1 MSQKTRI
8 CNCNNTMPL
17 DGAAIG
23 SALGEGTLPVASQLC
38 RREVNQYL
46 QTLEGAE
53 RIVIGCTQEEPL
65 FRELAEMK
73 ATVAPLRFVN
83 LRETGGWSEEAR
95 HTTPKMAALLAAARL
110 PDPEPV
116 PEVEYQS
123 EGRVLLLGP
132 AQRVLAWARKL
143 ERQLQVSV
151 LLTDGNDAAI
161 AGHSWPTFSGS
172 VARVQGWLGAFKV
185 NWKQS
190 NPIDLELC
198 TRCNA
203 CVKACPEGAISL
215 AYQIDLDA
223 CGSHRDCVAACGAV
237 AAIDF
242 DRLDRDRSGEFDL
255 VFDLSD
261 TPLLRMHQL
270 PQGYFAPGADEAAA
284 SLAAMQAL
292 ELVGTFSKPRF
303 FQYKESICAHSRS
316 RQPGC
321 NACIDICSAEA
332 ISSAGDYIKV
342 SPQLCAGCG
351 ACTTVCP
358 SGALTYAWPR
368 APDLGERIRT
378 MLATYARAGGSRP
391 ALLVHSDEESSALV
405 RELGQ
410 LAAAGAAR
418 GVPSRVLP
426 LPVHHVASVGMDLW
440 LAAVAYGAVDVAVL
454 ATGCEAPQYLDAI
467 AEQMTFAQA
476 IIDGLGYSGIRLNVL
491 RARDPAELDRELQ
504 RFSATATATAAVS
517 RAATAH
523 VDRASAAAM
532 APASVAAT
540 AADRGA
546 AAGGAAAVGEAGR
559 MSALQAATFHVAAA
573 KRETLDFAITHLARH
588 APTPQDCIALP
599 PGAPFGAVEI
609 DTNKCTLCM
618 ACVGACPESALTD
631 NPQSPQLR
639 FTESNCVQCGLCVNT
654 CPEQALSLQPRLA
667 LGATAKLAKV
677 INEAQPYHCIKC
689 QKPFGTL
696 QMVENM
702 ITKLAGHEAF
712 SSNPD
717 RLRMC
722 PDCRVI
728 DMMQPEKEVSIFEVK
743 RQ

>member
-23 SALGEGTLPVASQLC
+23 KALGEGALPVASQLC
-38 RREVNQYL
+38 RREVSQYL
-46 QTLEGAE
+46 QTLEGGE
-53 RIVIGCTQEEPL
+53 RIVVGCTQEEPL

-73 ATVAPLRFVN
+73 STLAPLRFVN
-83 LRETGGWSEEAR
+83 LRETGGWSEESR

-116 PEVEYQS
+116 PEVEYNS

-132 AQRVLAWARKL
+132 AKRVLAWARKL

-151 LLTDGNDAAI
+151 LLTDGDDAAL
-161 AGHSWPTFSGS
+161 AGHAWPSFSGS
-172 VARVQGWLGAFKV
+172 SPRVQGWLGAFRV
-185 NWKQS
+185 SWQQS

-223 CGSHRDCVAACGAV
+223 CRSHRDCVAACGAV

-242 DRLDRDRSGEFDL
+242 DRVERDRSGEFDL
-255 VFDLSD
+255 VFDLHD
-261 TPLLRMHQL
+261 TPLLRMHQP
-270 PQGYFAPGADEAAA
+270 PQGYFAPGADDAAA
-284 SLAAMQAL
+284 ALAALQILDM
-292 ELVGTFSKPRF
+292 VGTFSKPRF

-316 RQPGC
+316 KQQGC

-332 ISSAGDYIKV
+332 ISSAGDQIKV
-342 SPQLCAGCG
+342 TPQLCAGCG

-368 APDLGERIRT
+368 ASDFGKRLRT
-378 MLATYARAGGSRP
+378 MLATYARAGGARA
-391 ALLVHSDEESSALV
+391 ALLVHSEEEGGTLLQ
-405 RELGQ
+405 ELGQ
-410 LAAAGAAR
+410 LAAAGAAK
-418 GVPSRVLP
+418 GIPARVLP

-454 ATGCEAPQYLDAI
+454 ATGGEAPQYFDAL
-467 AEQMTFAQA
+467 AAQMEIAQA
-476 IIDGLGYSGIRLNVL
+476 IIDGLGYRGIALRLL
-491 RARDPAELDRELQ
+491 RASDAAGLDRELQ
-504 RFSATATATAAVS
+504 RFAGMAGQAPAIP
-517 RAATAH
+517 
-523 VDRASAAAM
+523 AAA
-532 APASVAAT
+532 
-540 AADRGA
+540 
-546 AAGGAAAVGEAGR
+546 
-559 MSALQAATFHVAAA
+559 FHVAAA
-573 KRETLDFAITHLARH
+573 KRETLDFAITHLAQH

-599 PGAPFGAVEI
+599 QGAPFGAVAI
-609 DTNKCTLCM
+609 DTGKCTLCM

-631 NPQSPQLR
+631 NPQAPQLR
-639 FTESNCVQCGLCVNT
+639 FTESNCVQCGLCVRT
-654 CPEQALSLQPRLA
+654 CPEQALALQPRLA
-667 LGATAKLAKV
+667 LGSGAKQARV

-702 ITKLAGHEAF
+702 LGKLAGHGAF
-712 SSNPD
+712 AGNLD

-728 DMMQPEKEVSIFEVK
+728 DMLQPEKEVTIFEVK
-743 RQ
+743 R

>member
-1 MSQKTRI
+1 
-8 CNCNNTMPL
+8 MPV

-23 SALGEGTLPVASQLC
+23 DVLGEGALPVASQLC

-46 QTLEGAE
+46 QTLDGGE

-73 ATVAPLRFVN
+73 STVAPVRFVN

-132 AQRVLAWARKL
+132 ARRVLPWARKL

-151 LLTDGNDAAI
+151 LLTDAGDATL

-172 VARVQGWLGAFKV
+172 TPRVQGWLGAFKV
-185 NWKQS
+185 TWQQS

-203 CVKACPEGAISL
+203 CVKACTEGAISL
-215 AYQIDLDA
+215 AYQVDLDA
-223 CGSHRDCVAACGAV
+223 CRSHRDCVAACGAV

-242 DRLDRDRSGEFDL
+242 DRIEKERSGEFDL
-255 VFDLSD
+255 VLDLHG

-270 PQGYFAPGADEAAA
+270 PQGYFAPGEDDGVVA
-284 SLAAMQAL
+284 LAAMQVL

-332 ISSAGDYIKV
+332 ISSAGDHIKV

-368 APDLGERIRT
+368 ASDFGERMRT
-378 MLATYARAGGSRP
+378 MLATYARAGGAHP
-391 ALLVHSDEESSALV
+391 VLFLHGEEEGGALV

-418 GVPSRVLP
+418 GVPARVLP
-426 LPVHHVASVGMDLW
+426 VPVHHVASVGMDLW

-454 ATGCEAPQYLDAI
+454 STGCEAPQYRHAI
-467 AEQMTFAQA
+467 EEQMTFAQA
-476 IIDGLGYSGIRLNVL
+476 IIDGLGYSGIRFHLL
-491 RARDPAELDRELQ
+491 RACDAAELDRELQ
-504 RFSATATATAAVS
+504 RFAA
-517 RAATAH
+517 
-523 VDRASAAAM
+523 
-532 APASVAAT
+532 
-540 AADRGA
+540 GA
-546 AAGGAAAVGEAGR
+546 RAAGGA
-559 MSALQAATFHVAAA
+559 SALPAASFHVAAA

-588 APTPQDCIALP
+588 APTPQDFIGLP
-599 PGAPFGAVEI
+599 AGAPFGTIEVST
-609 DTNKCTLCM
+609 DKCTLCM
-618 ACVGACPESALTD
+618 ACVGACPESALSD
-631 NPQSPQLR
+631 NPQAPQLR

-654 CPEQALSLQPRLA
+654 CPEQALKLQPRLA
-667 LGATAKLAKV
+667 LGTTAKQPRV

-702 ITKLAGHEAF
+702 VNKLAGHGAF
-712 SSNPD
+712 SGHLD

>member
-8 CNCNNTMPL
+8 CNCNNTMPI

-23 SALGEGTLPVASQLC
+23 SALGEGALPVASQLC

-46 QTLEGAE
+46 QTLEGAD
-53 RIVIGCTQEEPL
+53 RIVIACTQEEPL

-73 ATVAPLRFVN
+73 SAVAPLRFVN
-83 LRETGGWSEEAR
+83 LRETGGWSEESGHA
-95 HTTPKMAALLAAARL
+95 TPKMAALLAAARL

-132 AQRVLAWARKL
+132 AQRVLPWARRL

-172 VARVQGWLGAFKV
+172 APRVQGWLGAFAV
-185 NWKQS
+185 SWKQS

-215 AYQIDLDA
+215 AYQVDLDA
-223 CGSHRDCVAACGAV
+223 CKSHRDCVAACGAV

-242 DRLDRDRSGEFDL
+242 ERVERDRSGEFDL
-255 VFDLSD
+255 VFDLGD
-261 TPLLRMHQL
+261 APLLRMHQL
-270 PQGYFAPGADEAAA
+270 PQGYFAPGADAVSAA
-284 SLAAMQAL
+284 LAAMQML

-332 ISSAGDYIKV
+332 ISSVGDHIKV

-368 APDLGERIRT
+368 ASDFGERLRT
-378 MLATYARAGGSRP
+378 VLATYARAGGSRP
-391 ALLVHSDEESSALV
+391 ALLVHSDEEGSALV

-418 GVPSRVLP
+418 GVPARVLP

-454 ATGCEAPQYLDAI
+454 ATECEAPQYLDAL

-476 IIDGLGYSGIRLNVL
+476 IIDGMGYAGIKLHL
-491 RARDPAELDRELQ
+491 LHALDAAELDRELQ
-504 RFSATATATAAVS
+504 RFAASAPATSA
-517 RAATAH
+517 
-523 VDRASAAAM
+523 DRAKPALPAA
-532 APASVAAT
+532 S
-540 AADRGA
+540 
-546 AAGGAAAVGEAGR
+546 
-559 MSALQAATFHVAAA
+559 FHVAAA

-599 PGAPFGAVEI
+599 KGAPFGAIEI
-609 DTNKCTLCM
+609 DTGKCTLCM
-618 ACVGACPESALTD
+618 ACVGACPESALAD
-631 NPQSPQLR
+631 NPSLPQLR
-639 FTESNCVQCGLCVNT
+639 FTESNCMQCGLCVNT

-667 LGATAKLAKV
+667 LGATAKQARA

-702 ITKLAGHEAF
+702 VSKLAGHGAF
-712 SSNPD
+712 SSNLD

>member
-8 CNCNNTMPL
+8 CNCNNTMPV

-23 SALGEGTLPVASQLC
+23 GALGEGPLPVASQLC

-46 QTLEGAE
+46 QTLDGAE
-53 RIVIGCTQEEPL
+53 RIVVGCTQEEPL

-73 ATVAPLRFVN
+73 PAVAPLRFVN

-110 PDPEPV
+110 SDPEPV

-132 AQRVLAWARKL
+132 ARRVLPWARKL

-151 LLTDGNDAAI
+151 LLTDGGDAAL
-161 AGHSWPTFSGS
+161 AGHGWPAFSGS
-172 VARVQGWLGAFKV
+172 IPRVQGWLGAFKV
-185 NWKQS
+185 TWQQA

-215 AYQIDLDA
+215 AYQVDLDA
-223 CGSHRDCVAACGAV
+223 CRSHRECVAACGAV

-242 DRLDRDRSGEFDL
+242 DRVEKERGGEFDL
-255 VFDLSD
+255 VLDLHD
-261 TPLLRMHQL
+261 TPVLRMHQL
-270 PQGYFAPGADEAAA
+270 PQGYFAPGADDGAVA
-284 SLAAMQAL
+284 LAAMQVL

-332 ISSAGDYIKV
+332 IASAGDHIKV

-368 APDLGERIRT
+368 ASDFGERMRT
-378 MLATYARAGGSRP
+378 MLATYARAGGLRP
-391 ALLVHSDEESSALV
+391 VLLVHSDEEGSALV

-418 GVPSRVLP
+418 GVPARVLP

-476 IIDGLGYSGIRLNVL
+476 IIDGLGYSGIQLQL
-491 RARDPAELDRELQ
+491 LCARDAAELDRELQ
-504 RFSATATATAAVS
+504 RFAAVPDEE
-517 RAATAH
+517 RAA
-523 VDRASAAAM
+523 V
-532 APASVAAT
+532 
-540 AADRGA
+540 G
-546 AAGGAAAVGEAGR
+546 AGGAGRAAAPP
-559 MSALQAATFHVAAA
+559 AAAFHVAAA

-588 APTPQDCIALP
+588 APTPQDGIALP
-599 PGAPFGAVEI
+599 PGAPFGTIEI
-609 DTNKCTLCM
+609 STDKCTLCM
-618 ACVGACPESALTD
+618 ACVGACPESALSD
-631 NPQSPQLR
+631 NPQAPQLR
-639 FTESNCVQCGLCVNT
+639 FIESNCVQCGLCVNS
-654 CPEQALSLQPRLA
+654 CPEQALKLQPRLA
-667 LGATAKLAKV
+667 LGATAKQPRV

-702 ITKLAGHEAF
+702 VSKLAGHGAF
-712 SSNPD
+712 SGHLD

>member
-1 MSQKTRI
+1 
-8 CNCNNTMPL
+8 MPL

-23 SALGEGTLPVASQLC
+23 SALGEGALPVASQLC
-38 RREVNQYL
+38 RREVNDYL
-46 QTLEGAE
+46 QTLDGTE

-73 ATVAPLRFVN
+73 SSLAPLRFVN
-83 LRETGGWSEEAR
+83 IRETSGWSDEAR
-95 HTTPKMAALLAAARL
+95 HTTAKMAALLAAARL

-132 AQRVLAWARKL
+132 ARRVLPWARKL

-151 LLTDGNDAAI
+151 LLTDGSDAAI

-172 VARVQGWLGAFKV
+172 APRVQGWLGAFKV
-185 NWKQS
+185 SWQQS

-223 CGSHRDCVAACGAV
+223 CRSHRDCVAACGAV

-242 DRLDRDRSGEFDL
+242 DRADKDRGGEFDL

-270 PQGYFAPGADEAAA
+270 PQGYFAPGTDEAAA
-284 SLAAMQAL
+284 ALAAMQML

-316 RQPGC
+316 KQPGC

-332 ISSAGDYIKV
+332 ISSAGDHIKV

-368 APDLGERIRT
+368 ASDFGERLRT
-378 MLATYARAGGSRP
+378 MLATYARAGGTRP
-391 ALLVHSDEESSALV
+391 ALLLHSDEEGSALV
-405 RELGQ
+405 GELGQ
-410 LAAAGAAR
+410 LAAAGAAQ
-418 GVPSRVLP
+418 GVPARVLP
-426 LPVHHVASVGMDLW
+426 LPVHHVASVGLDLW

-454 ATGCEAPQYLDAI
+454 ATGCEAPQYLDAL
-467 AEQMTFAQA
+467 AEQMTFARA
-476 IIDGLGYSGIRLNVL
+476 IIDGLGYSGIKLHLL
-491 RARDPAELDRELQ
+491 RARDAAELDRELQ
-504 RFSATATATAAVS
+504 RFVATAA
-517 RAATAH
+517 A
-523 VDRASAAAM
+523 
-532 APASVAAT
+532 
-540 AADRGA
+540 RGA
-546 AAGGAAAVGEAGR
+546 AGTAI
-559 MSALQAATFHVAAA
+559 LPAATFHVAAA

-588 APTPQDCIALP
+588 APTPQDHIALP
-599 PGAPFGAVEI
+599 QGAPFGAIEI
-609 DTNKCTLCM
+609 DTDKCTLCV
-618 ACVGACPESALTD
+618 ACVGACPESALSD
-631 NPQSPQLR
+631 NPSSPQLR
-639 FTESNCVQCGLCVNT
+639 FTESNCVQCGLCVHT

-667 LGATAKLAKV
+667 LGASARQARV

-689 QKPFGTL
+689 DKPFGTL

-702 ITKLAGHEAF
+702 VSKLAGHGAF
-712 SSNPD
+712 SGNLD

-728 DMMQPEKEVSIFEVK
+728 DMMQPDKEVSIFEVK

>member
-1 MSQKTRI
+1 M
-8 CNCNNTMPL
+8 
-17 DGAAIG
+17 
-23 SALGEGTLPVASQLC
+23 ASQLC
-38 RREVNQYL
+38 RREVNDYL
-46 QTLEGAE
+46 QTLDGTE

-73 ATVAPLRFVN
+73 SSVAPLRFVN
-83 LRETGGWSEEAR
+83 IRETSGWSDEAR

-132 AQRVLAWARKL
+132 ARRVLPWARKL

-151 LLTDGNDAAI
+151 LFTDGSDAAV

-172 VARVQGWLGAFKV
+172 APRVQGWLGTFKV
-185 NWKQS
+185 SWQQS

-223 CGSHRDCVAACGAV
+223 CRSHRECVAACGAV

-242 DRLDRDRSGEFDL
+242 DRADKDRGAEFDL

-284 SLAAMQAL
+284 ALAAMQML

-316 RQPGC
+316 KQPGC

-332 ISSAGDYIKV
+332 ISSAGDHIKV

-368 APDLGERIRT
+368 ASDFGERLRT
-378 MLATYARAGGSRP
+378 MLATYARAGGTRP
-391 ALLVHSDEESSALV
+391 ALLLHSDEEGSALV

-418 GVPSRVLP
+418 GVPARVLP
-426 LPVHHVASVGMDLW
+426 LPVHHVASVGLDLW

-454 ATGCEAPQYLDAI
+454 ATGCEAPQYLDAL
-467 AEQMTFAQA
+467 AEQMTFAQP
-476 IIDGLGYSGIRLNVL
+476 IIDGLGYSGIKLHLL
-491 RARDPAELDRELQ
+491 RVRDAAELDRELQ
-504 RFSATATATAAVS
+504 RFVATAA
-517 RAATAH
+517 AG
-523 VDRASAAAM
+523 SAAGTAIL
-532 APASVAAT
+532 PAAS
-540 AADRGA
+540 
-546 AAGGAAAVGEAGR
+546 
-559 MSALQAATFHVAAA
+559 FHVAAA

-588 APTPQDCIALP
+588 APTPQDHIALP
-599 PGAPFGAVEI
+599 QGAPFGAIEI
-609 DTNKCTLCM
+609 DTDKCTLCM
-618 ACVGACPESALTD
+618 ACVGACPESALSD
-631 NPQSPQLR
+631 NPSSPQLR
-639 FTESNCVQCGLCVNT
+639 FTESNCVQCGLCVHT

-667 LGATAKLAKV
+667 LGASARQARV

-689 QKPFGTL
+689 DKPFGTL

-702 ITKLAGHEAF
+702 VSKLAGHGAF
-712 SSNPD
+712 SGNID

-728 DMMQPEKEVSIFEVK
+728 DMMQPDKEVSIFEVK

>member
-23 SALGEGTLPVASQLC
+23 SALGEGALPVASQLC

-46 QTLEGAE
+46 ETLEGGE

-73 ATVAPLRFVN
+73 STVAPLRFVN

-95 HTTPKMAALLAAARL
+95 QTTPKMAALLAAARL

-116 PEVEYQS
+116 PEVEYNS
-123 EGRVLLLGP
+123 EGRVLLIGP
-132 AQRVLAWARKL
+132 ARRVLSWARKL

-151 LLTDGNDAAI
+151 LLTDGDDAALS
-161 AGHSWPTFSGS
+161 GHAWPTFSGS
-172 VARVQGWLGAFKV
+172 APRVKGWLGAFQV
-185 NWKQS
+185 TWQQS

-223 CGSHRDCVAACGAV
+223 CTSHRDCSAACGAV

-242 DRLDRDRSGEFDL
+242 DRLERDRSGEFDL
-255 VFDLSD
+255 VLDLLD
-261 TPLLRMHQL
+261 QPLLRMHQP
-270 PQGYFAPGADEAAA
+270 PQGYFSPGDDEAAA
-284 SLAAMQAL
+284 ALAALQML
-292 ELVGTFSKPRF
+292 EMVGTFSKPRF

-316 RQPGC
+316 KKQGC
-321 NACIDICSAEA
+321 SACIDICSAEA
-332 ISSAGDYIKV
+332 ISSAGDHIKV
-342 SPQLCAGCG
+342 TPQLCAGCG

-368 APDLGERIRT
+368 ASGFGEQLRT
-378 MLATYARAGGSRP
+378 MLATYARAGGARA
-391 ALLVHSDEESSALV
+391 ALLVHSQDEGGALL
-405 RELGQ
+405 RQLGQ
-410 LAAAGAAR
+410 LAAAGTAR
-418 GVPSRVLP
+418 GVPARVLP
-426 LPVHHVASVGMDLW
+426 LTVHHVASAGMDLW
-440 LAAVAYGAVDVAVL
+440 LAAVAYGAADVAVL
-454 ATGCEAPQYLDAI
+454 ATGGEAPQYLDAI
-467 AEQMTFAQA
+467 AQQMEIAQA
-476 IIDGLGYSGIRLNVL
+476 IIDGLGYGAVRLHLL
-491 RARDPAELDRELQ
+491 RARDAGELDRELQ
-504 RFSATATATAAVS
+504 RF
-517 RAATAH
+517 
-523 VDRASAAAM
+523 AAA
-532 APASVAAT
+532 AS
-540 AADRGA
+540 RP
-546 AAGGAAAVGEAGR
+546 AAGSLA
-559 MSALQAATFHVAAA
+559 MPAATFHVAAA
-573 KRETLDFAITHLARH
+573 KRETLDFAITHLAQH
-588 APTPQDCIALP
+588 APTPPDSITLP
-599 PGAPFGAVEI
+599 QGAPFGAVEI

-631 NPQSPQLR
+631 NPQMPQLR
-639 FTESNCVQCGLCVNT
+639 FTEANCVQCGLCVNT
-654 CPEQALSLQPRLA
+654 CPEQALALQPRLS
-667 LGATAKLAKV
+667 LGAAAKQARV
-677 INEAQPYHCIKC
+677 INEAQPYHCVKC

-702 ITKLAGHEAF
+702 VSKLAGHGAF
-712 SSNPD
+712 AGNIE

-728 DMMQPEKEVSIFEVK
+728 DMLQPEKEVTIFEVK
-743 RQ
+743 R

>member
-1 MSQKTRI
+1 MK
-8 CNCNNTMPL
+8 
-17 DGAAIG
+17 
-23 SALGEGTLPVASQLC
+23 SA
-38 RREVNQYL
+38 
-46 QTLEGAE
+46 
-53 RIVIGCTQEEPL
+53 
-65 FRELAEMK
+65 
-73 ATVAPLRFVN
+73 VAPLRFVN
-83 LRETGGWSEEAR
+83 LRETGGWSEESGHA
-95 HTTPKMAALLAAARL
+95 TPKMAALLAAARL

-132 AQRVLAWARKL
+132 AQRVLPWARKL

-172 VARVQGWLGAFKV
+172 APRVQGWLGAFAV
-185 NWKQS
+185 SWQQS

-215 AYQIDLDA
+215 AYQVDLDA
-223 CGSHRDCVAACGAV
+223 CRSHRDCVAACGAV

-242 DRLDRDRSGEFDL
+242 ERVERDRSGEFDL
-255 VFDLSD
+255 VFDLGD
-261 TPLLRMHQL
+261 APLLRMHQL
-270 PQGYFAPGADEAAA
+270 PQGYFAPGADPASAAM
-284 SLAAMQAL
+284 AAMQML

-332 ISSAGDYIKV
+332 ISSAGDHIKV

-368 APDLGERIRT
+368 ASDFGERLRT
-378 MLATYARAGGSRP
+378 VLATYARAGGARS
-391 ALLVHSDEESSALV
+391 ALLVHSDEEGSALV

-410 LAAAGAAR
+410 LAAAGAAQ
-418 GVPSRVLP
+418 GVPARVLP

-454 ATGCEAPQYLDAI
+454 STGCEAPQYLDAL
-467 AEQMTFAQA
+467 AEQMTFARA
-476 IIDGLGYSGIRLNVL
+476 IIDGLGYAGIKLHL
-491 RARDPAELDRELQ
+491 LHALDAAELDRELQ
-504 RFSATATATAAVS
+504 RFAASAPATSA
-517 RAATAH
+517 
-523 VDRASAAAM
+523 DRAKPALPAA
-532 APASVAAT
+532 S
-540 AADRGA
+540 
-546 AAGGAAAVGEAGR
+546 
-559 MSALQAATFHVAAA
+559 FHVAAA

-599 PGAPFGAVEI
+599 KGAPFGAIEI
-609 DTNKCTLCM
+609 DTGKCTLCM
-618 ACVGACPESALTD
+618 ACVGACPESALAD
-631 NPQSPQLR
+631 NPSLPQLR

-667 LGATAKLAKV
+667 LGATAKQARA

-702 ITKLAGHEAF
+702 VSKLAGHGAF
-712 SSNPD
+712 SSNLD